1 MGSMNLYVSGAPRL
15 ESRGA
20 YQNFGRNPP
29 KLPAFAK
36 ASPSAK
42 ATGDGSA
49 GTRFASLA
57 RFNDSCGFL
66 RRRVNQKK
74 RLR

>member
-1 MGSMNLYVSGAPRL
+1 MSLYVSGAPRL

-20 YQNFGRNPP
+20 YQNFGGTRRSCPP
-29 KLPAFAK
+29 SPRRP
-36 ASPSAK
+36 PSAR